1 MAGIAAG
8 ELVAPALVKAGVGC
22 VFALNGAHV
31 QQILEGCLDHGIR
44 LIDVRHEA
52 AAGHAAE
59 GYAKAGRRLGVA
71 VVTAGPGFT
80 NVMTSLANAYIDRT
94 PVLYLA
100 GGAPLA
106 AAEKNVLQSGIDQ
119 VALAKPIAKWAH
131 RVTVASD
138 VPRLLAHAVRIA
150 TSAPTGPVFL
160 EIPWDVMLGQ
170 VDTGAVVA
178 PEATVPVATCAPAA
192 GTIDAALAL
201 LRAASA
207 PAILV
212 GVDVYRSGACDELRR
227 FAETSGLPVF
237 TEYEALGA
245 LPGEHPLSM
254 GTLFQLARLAP
265 EQKPDVVLAVGI
277 RFGWNAP
284 GFNDG
289 FSGKIIH
296 IDTDPVEIG
305 RLNTP
310 AIGIVAD
317 SREALQMLNGRA
329 SGTAWPDRSGW
340 LGRLH
345 EAMDHICAAATAAR
359 SEGTGSRP
367 HPVAAAEVVCE
378 AARHAILVA
387 DGAFSK
393 HWLEDVVR
401 RRRPGCYFSH
411 GSFGAMGI
419 GLGVAIGAKAAR
431 PAEPVLCVSGDGA
444 VGFTIAEFDTMV
456 RHKLPIVVVV
466 MNNHSWGAVDPAR
479 HPDGSNRPAGIRLG
493 QARYDEIA
501 KAFGGR
507 GQYVTRLDE
516 LQPAIDAAFASGLPT
531 CINVEVGMGGLPP
544 AFNAATLGLPPPP
557 RPKDH

>member
-1 MAGIAAG
+1 MTRIAAG
-8 ELVAPALVKAGVGC
+8 ELVAPALARAGVGC

-31 QQILEGCLDHGIR
+31 QQILEGCLDQGIR

-80 NVMTSLANAYIDRT
+80 NIVTSLANAYLDRT

-119 VALAKPIAKWAH
+119 VALARPVAKWAH
-131 RVTVASD
+131 RVTVPSD
-138 VPRLLAHAVRIA
+138 IPRLLAHAARIA

-160 EIPWDVMLGQ
+160 EIPWDVMLAP
-170 VDTGAVVA
+170 VDAEEVAVPGAA
-178 PEATVPVATCAPAA
+178 LPSTHAAPAA
-192 GTIDAALAL
+192 DDIDAALTL

-207 PAILV
+207 PAIMV
-212 GVDVYRSGACDELRR
+212 GVDVYRSGACEELRR
-227 FAETSGLPVF
+227 FADTSGLPVF

-245 LPGEHPLSM
+245 LPGEHPLWM
-254 GTLFQLARLAP
+254 GTFFQLARLAADR
-265 EQKPDVVLAVGI
+265 KPDVVLALGV

-284 GFNDG
+284 GFNADFPG
-289 FSGKIIH
+289 SIIH
-296 IDTDPVEIG
+296 VDTDPVEIG
-305 RLNTP
+305 KLNTP

-317 SREALQMLNGRA
+317 SREALRLLNDRA
-329 SGTAWPDRSGW
+329 ATTVWPQRSDWLDR
-340 LGRLH
+340 LRK
-345 EAMDHICAAATAAR
+345 AMEEIRAEATAAKAQ
-359 SEGTGSRP
+359 GTSSRP
-367 HPVAAAEVVCE
+367 HPVAAAQVVCD
-378 AARHAILVA
+378 AGRQAILVA
-387 DGAFSK
+387 DGAFNK

-401 RRRPGCYFSH
+401 RSRPGCYFSH

-419 GLGVAIGAKAAR
+419 GLGLAIGAKAAR
-431 PAEPVLCVSGDGA
+431 PDEPVLCVSGDGA
-444 VGFTIAEFDTMV
+444 AGFTIAEFDTMV
-456 RHKLPIVVVV
+456 RHRLPIVVVV

-479 HPDGSNRPAGIRLG
+479 HPEGSERPAGIRLG

-501 KAFGGR
+501 KAFGAR

-516 LQPAIDAAFASGLPT
+516 LQAAIEAGFASGVAT

-544 AFNAATLGLPPPP
+544 AFKAATLGLPPPP
-557 RPKDH
+557 HG

>member
-1 MAGIAAG
+1 MTSIAAG
-8 ELVAPALVKAGVGC
+8 ELVAPALAKAGVGC

-31 QQILEGCLDHGIR
+31 QQILEGCLDHGIQ
-44 LIDVRHEA
+44 LIDMRHEA

-59 GYAKAGRRLGVA
+59 GYARAGRRLGVA

-80 NVMTSLANAYIDRT
+80 NVLTSLANAYIDRT

-106 AAEKNVLQSGIDQ
+106 GAERNVLQSGIDQ

-160 EIPWDVMLGQ
+160 EIPWDLMLAP
-170 VDTGAVVA
+170 VDTDPVGAA
-178 PEATVPVATCAPAA
+178 EPTLPAVPCAPAA
-192 GTIDAALAL
+192 GKIDAALAL
-201 LRAASA
+201 LRAASK
-207 PAILV
+207 PAIMV
-212 GVDVYRSGACDELRR
+212 GVDVYRSGACDDLRR
-227 FAETSGLPVF
+227 FAETSSLPVF

-245 LPGEHPLSM
+245 LPGEHPLWM
-254 GTLFQLARLAP
+254 GTLFQLARLPADH
-265 EQKPDVVLAVGI
+265 KPDVVLALGI

-284 GFNDG
+284 GFDRE
-289 FSGKIIH
+289 FAGKIIH
-296 IDTDPVEIG
+296 VDTDPVEIG

-310 AIGIVAD
+310 AIGVVAD

-329 SGTAWPDRSGW
+329 AAAWPERSAW
-340 LGRLH
+340 LGTLH
-345 EAMDHICAAATAAR
+345 RAMQEIRAEASAAKGQNT
-359 SEGTGSRP
+359 TRP
-367 HPVAAAEVVCE
+367 HPVAAAQVVCE
-378 AARHAILVA
+378 AARNAILVA

-393 HWLEDVVR
+393 HWMEDVVR
-401 RRRPGCYFSH
+401 RGRPGCYFSH

-419 GLGVAIGAKAAR
+419 GLGVAIGAKMAR
-431 PAEPVLCVSGDGA
+431 PDEPVLCVSGDGA
-444 VGFTIAEFDTMV
+444 AGFTIAEFDTMV
-456 RHKLPIVVVV
+456 RHRLPIVVVV

-516 LQPAIDAAFASGLPT
+516 LKAAIEAGFASGLPT
-531 CINVEVGMGGLPP
+531 CINVEVDMGGLPP
-544 AFNAATLGLPPPP
+544 AFKAATLGLPRRP
-557 RPKDH
+557 RSADP